1 MKPDLFGIVDVKG
14 YFQRGFWPPIVGIK
28 KVTFEIN
35 WRSVVTFSVCYCQLP
50 ARPEGN
56 SWTFSTDPP
65 GVFCCLWQPK
75 KNNRRNSQGVY
86 RLQTQIA
93 MNSSRLMS
101 PIIARSLLDYAGRNT
116 YATLQLFVVFLGTV
130 DGVLHR
136 EIGMGPWKSQ
146 VKSVKCS
153 TVTALWKKYHLA
165 PGNGMSA
172 FVCRQPPGTFF
183 LNRKFSKKRFWPFS
197 PATWH
202 GDRKVEVPVQQ
213 LKLKQSSSRP
223 HTCWKNHGSKTGHH
237 SYSICGAVPYIA
249 LVCRAEIWDVE
260 VWFQC
265 SNMFGWHKHSDFIFE
280 FAITTCRNRPYNTT
294 PSLSVRCDTLSP
306 PNWTI
311 EWVSQH
317 PRR

>member
-1 MKPDLFGIVDVKG
+1 MKG
-14 YFQRGFWPPIVGIK
+14 YFQRGCITSNRGDQKGNFWNQLAIRGDFQCLLLPTPR
-28 KVTFEIN
+28 
-35 WRSVVTFSVCYCQLP
+35 RSESD
-50 ARPEGN
+50 
-56 SWTFSTDPP
+56 SWTLDRPSRCF
-65 GVFCCLWQPK
+65 FCLRQQKKQPK
-75 KNNRRNSQGVY
+75 KQPRSY

-130 DGVLHR
+130 TVY
-136 EIGMGPWKSQ
+136 
-146 VKSVKCS
+146 S
-153 TVTALWKKYHLA
+153 TVKLVWDHESPKWNLSNAPQWRRSGKKYHLA

-172 FVCRQPPGTFF
+172 FVRRQPPGTFF

-223 HTCWKNHGSKTGHH
+223 HACWKNNGSKTGHH
-237 SYSICGAVPYIA
+237 SYSICGAVPFIA

-265 SNMFGWHKHSDFIFE
+265 SNMFKWHKHSDFILE
-280 FAITTCRNRPYNTT
+280 FAITTYRNQPYNTIS
-294 PSLSVRCDTLSP
+294 SLSVCCDTLSP
-306 PNWTI
+306 ANWTI

-317 PRR
+317 PWRWTLNFWSININ